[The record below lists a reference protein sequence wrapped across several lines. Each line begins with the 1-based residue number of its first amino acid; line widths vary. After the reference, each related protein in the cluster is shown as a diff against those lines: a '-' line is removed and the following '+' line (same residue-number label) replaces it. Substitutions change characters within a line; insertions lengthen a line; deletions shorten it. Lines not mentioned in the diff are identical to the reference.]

1 VKTEYVRHNFTLWES
16 IEIGAD
22 CVRRVRIR
30 DVGGGQDP
38 FMPRSHGMVAPKN
51 QTLALVLMM
60 RMLIGD
66 VRLNV
71 GVALE
76 E

>member
-1 VKTEYVRHNFTLWES
+1 MYDIISHYGNRSKSVLIAFGGRGYVMSGEAGPVHAALARH
-16 IEIGAD
+16 G
-22 CVRRVRIR
+22 
-30 DVGGGQDP
+30 
-38 FMPRSHGMVAPKN
+38 APKN
-51 QTLALVLMM
+51 QALALVLMM

>member
-1 VKTEYVRHNFTLWES
+1 
-16 IEIGAD
+16 
-22 CVRRVRIR
+22 
-30 DVGGGQDP
+30 
-38 FMPRSHGMVAPKN
+38 MPRSHGMVAPKN
-51 QTLALVLMM
+51 QKLALVLMM